1 MGGVDAPD
9 GALTPVVVSVWS
21 LTLRGQPGP
30 RPWGLP
36 GMKGEICRG
45 GDMGTWSPLP
55 LHCCLEGVIS
65 LETENLPSS
74 LVGVVLGGNKVMRIF
89 ESWILKNDLF

>member
-1 MGGVDAPD
+1 
-9 GALTPVVVSVWS
+9 
-21 LTLRGQPGP
+21 
-30 RPWGLP
+30 
-36 GMKGEICRG
+36 
-45 GDMGTWSPLP
+45 MGTWSPLP

>member
-1 MGGVDAPD
+1 
-9 GALTPVVVSVWS
+9 
-21 LTLRGQPGP
+21 
-30 RPWGLP
+30 
-36 GMKGEICRG
+36 
-45 GDMGTWSPLP
+45 MGTWSPLP

-89 ESWILKNDLF
+89 ESWILKNDLFLKNQDRISHYVALAAPGTCYVDQAASCLLLPLLPKCWV